1 MKADSSTF
9 VLLTFVSSSIPHLE
23 NGPLRVLSFH
33 RVLFFF
39 STYTTCLLSPAAA
52 VTLPTFPAVSGGL
65 ISDQKQLCFC
75 LPACDWKDSAG
86 SESPAVALEGNLSH
100 LCTKHVTAQPRQCEK
115 QWKKRKGTLITFL
128 SLMLTLSPSLLI
140 SQASVFLWTLK
151 GVFTLRL
158 WLISHPFIWYRV
170 QCRLCRF
177 KKKKERQNLKWG
189 NNLL

>member
-33 RVLFFF
+33 QVLFF

-115 QWKKRKGTLITFL
+115 QWKKKKGHSNYIFV
-128 SLMLTLSPSLLI
+128 PH
-140 SQASVFLWTLK
+140 A
-151 GVFTLRL
+151 
-158 WLISHPFIWYRV
+158 HP
-170 QCRLCRF
+170 
-177 KKKKERQNLKWG
+177 
-189 NNLL
+189 